1 MGCARISCG
10 WSKRLKL
17 NETSGVS
24 FRLRVVP
31 RLEPDLIQR
40 KDTLAP
46 ARYHYTFNHGGC
58 GDDSPR

>member
-24 FRLRVVP
+24 FLLRVLP
-31 RLEPDLIQR
+31 RLAGRRLCAWRRPLAAAATQIAIQ
-40 KDTLAP
+40 
-46 ARYHYTFNHGGC
+46 
-58 GDDSPR
+58 SQI

>member
-24 FRLRVVP
+24 FPLRVVP
-31 RLEPDLIQR
+31 RLAGRRLCAWRRPLAAAATPMVIQ
-40 KDTLAP
+40 
-46 ARYHYTFNHGGC
+46 
-58 GDDSPR
+58 SQI

>member
-24 FRLRVVP
+24 FRLRVLP
-31 RLEPDLIQR
+31 RLAGRRLCAWRRPLAAAATQIAIQ
-40 KDTLAP
+40 
-46 ARYHYTFNHGGC
+46 
-58 GDDSPR
+58 SQI

>member
-24 FRLRVVP
+24 FRLRVLP
-31 RLEPDLIQR
+31 RLAGRRLCDWRRRQAAAAAQIAIQ
-40 KDTLAP
+40 
-46 ARYHYTFNHGGC
+46 
-58 GDDSPR
+58 SQI